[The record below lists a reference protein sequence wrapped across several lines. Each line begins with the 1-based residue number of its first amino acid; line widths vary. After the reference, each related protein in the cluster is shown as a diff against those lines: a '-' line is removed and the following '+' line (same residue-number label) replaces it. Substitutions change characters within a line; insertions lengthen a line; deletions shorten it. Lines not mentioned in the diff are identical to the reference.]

1 MSEMS
6 YAIEI
11 NGLRKSF
18 NDQEVVKGIHL
29 KVKKG
34 ELFAL
39 LGPNGAGKTTTIDML
54 STLLKP
60 DGGTALVAGYDV
72 VKHAKEVRKKIS
84 LTGQFAALDEG
95 LSGLQNLILIARL
108 YGFSPKEA
116 RSIAEQLIQSFG
128 LSDAKDRMVQNY
140 SGGMRRRLDIAASMV
155 TQPEIIFL
163 DEPTTGLDPQ
173 SRMGVWEVVRTL
185 LKQGTTVLLTT
196 QYLEEADQLADRIAV
211 IDNGSIVSEGTPS
224 QLKASIGGKS
234 LAIRLAEQTDEAT
247 INRLLAD
254 HHDLIGFQGSNPLEY
269 NVPVQEAI
277 LASQAIH
284 TLVSNKVPIDYFSLS
299 EPSLDEVFLALTASK
314 QKKEVVR

>member
-54 STLLKP
+54 STLLRP

-163 DEPTTGLDPQ
+163 DEPTTGLDLQ
-173 SRMGVWEVVRTL
+173 SRMGVWGVVRSL

-269 NVPVQEAI
+269 NIPVQEAI

-299 EPSLDEVFLALTASK
+299 EPSLDEVFLVLTASK

>member
-1 MSEMS
+1 MS

-11 NGLRKSF
+11 IGLRKSF

-29 KVKKG
+29 SVKKG

-39 LGPNGAGKTTTIDML
+39 LGPNGAGKTTTINML

-60 DGGTALVAGYDV
+60 DGGTALVSGYDV

-95 LSGLQNLILIARL
+95 LSGLQNVILIARL
-108 YGFSPKEA
+108 YGFPPKEA
-116 RSIAEQLIQSFG
+116 RSIAEQLILSFG
-128 LSDAKDRMVQNY
+128 LSDAKDRMVRSY
-140 SGGMRRRLDIAASMV
+140 SGGMLRRLDIAASIV

-185 LKQGTTVLLTT
+185 LKHGTTVLLTT

-211 IDNGSIVSEGTPS
+211 IDKGNIVAEGTPN
-224 QLKASIGGKS
+224 QLKASIGVK
-234 LAIRLAEQTDEAT
+234 R
-247 INRLLAD
+247 
-254 HHDLIGFQGSNPLEY
+254 
-269 NVPVQEAI
+269 
-277 LASQAIH
+277 
-284 TLVSNKVPIDYFSLS
+284 
-299 EPSLDEVFLALTASK
+299 
-314 QKKEVVR
+314 

>member
-116 RSIAEQLIQSFG
+116 RSIAEQLIHSFG
-128 LSDAKDRMVQNY
+128 LSDAKDRMIQNY

-284 TLVSNKVPIDYFSLS
+284 TLVSNKVPIDYFSLI